1 MTTKTLDCPIKGLI
15 YMECIVATHTYYT
28 LEPQEGYK
36 LRTMSSEFPDEEGHI
51 EPSYCKK
58 IAMPKAYDFEK
69 NPMGIVSEKE

>member
-1 MTTKTLDCPIKGLI
+1 MEIKTLDCPIIGLDYTEHI
-15 YMECIVATHTYYT
+15 TNTHTYYT
-28 LEPQEGYK
+28 LEPKKGYK

-51 EPSYCKK
+51 EPSYCTK